1 LVSFVLKWVV
11 PFVARRQFGVSTHL
25 YHGQRLSRDHLLE
38 IAAHGFETIEV
49 CATRSHFDYH
59 NPAAVADL
67 QQWMAEAGLTLHGI
81 HAPVMHAYEGSRW
94 IGPLSLASSDAD
106 ARAEAVAE
114 TEQALHIARRIP
126 VKVLA
131 THLGL
136 PRTVTQGAAPR
147 QSSGQAVRQSSGQAP
162 DGRAAARRSIEEVQR
177 VAEPLGVQIAVE
189 VIPNELSRAG
199 SLVHFVEE
207 DVEGLDGRPVG
218 ICLDFGHAHLD
229 GDLVDAIETVS
240 EHFITVH
247 VHDNRGRADDHLV
260 PFEGTIDWPAALT
273 AIQKVGYEGPLMFE
287 MAARGS
293 AKETLVRAQKARHR
307 MERLLAD

>member
-1 LVSFVLKWVV
+1 VSFVSSVLKWVV

-49 CATRSHFDYH
+49 CATRTHFDYH

-81 HAPVMHAYEGSRW
+81 HAPVMHAFEGGRC

-136 PRTVTQGAAPR
+136 PRTVTPGAGR
-147 QSSGQAVRQSSGQAP
+147 QSSGPAP

-287 MAARGS
+287 MAAQGS
-293 AKETLVRAQKARHR
+293 AKETLVRAQKARQR